1 MTTLFMAML
10 TPLHG
15 FSREPNEKRIPC
27 QSQFS
32 FLCCFVLI
40 GCGNQRTA
48 KEATSKG
55 CLFVNCALRCLELLD
70 HSYIPEPPQVI
81 IETARVANGVAKLV
95 SKGLRRVV
103 TEDILHAYCE
113 RGVVQ
118 EILPA
123 GHSVW
128 NRRRF
133 LLLASH
139 FLAALGIPRHR
150 RRFHRRREHQG
161 IGELRI
167 YKVTRIHPVALEEP
181 IKLDCINLFP
191 VSIQEMPGPVH
202 VPVVPCPVEA
212 GVPSPFE
219 PSLRISYVP
228 EEAAYV
234 PLSTGTAS
242 CLPRR

>member
-1 MTTLFMAML
+1 MAML
-10 TPLHG
+10 TPLDG
-15 FSREPNEKRIPC
+15 FSREPNEKKIPC
-27 QSQFS
+27 QSQS
-32 FLCCFVLI
+32 FLPLLFVLI

-70 HSYIPEPPQVI
+70 HPYIPEPPQVI

-95 SKGLRRVV
+95 SKGLRRVL
-103 TEDILHAYCE
+103 TEDILHAYCQ

-118 EILPA
+118 DILPA

-128 NRRRF
+128 NRRR
-133 LLLASH
+133 LLLFAYH

-181 IKLDCINLFP
+181 IKLDCIKLFP
-191 VSIQEMPGPVH
+191 VSIQEMPGPGH
-202 VPVVPCPVEA
+202 VPVVPCPVQRR
-212 GVPSPFE
+212 VPPPFQ
-219 PSLRISYVP
+219 PGLRIRYVP
-228 EEAAYV
+228 EEAANV
-234 PLSTGTAS
+234 PLGTGTAS
-242 CLPRR
+242 CLPRP